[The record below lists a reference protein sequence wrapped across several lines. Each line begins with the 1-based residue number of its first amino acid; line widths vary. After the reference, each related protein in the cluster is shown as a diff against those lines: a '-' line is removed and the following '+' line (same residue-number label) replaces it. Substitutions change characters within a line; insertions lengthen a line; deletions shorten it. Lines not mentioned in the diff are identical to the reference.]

1 MSELPKT
8 EPQRGWARY
17 IPIAV
22 IAAVVTWAAL
32 YGVNPID
39 LTTPSS

>member
-1 MSELPKT
+1 MPVRL
-8 EPQRGWARY
+8 GLVGL
-17 IPIAV
+17 AV

-32 YGVNPID
+32 YGVNPIH